1 MTASISSRCHALLSN
16 SPGYEIPT
24 VGLDSRLE
32 NGNFGNEMESQK
44 YYFNQRNCKK
54 LKNDEAKLKQRIA
67 LACRICYE
75 EGMCEQLGPEFAGH
89 ISIRTGPNRILM
101 PGHLHDSGRGLK
113 DIRADDIIAVDLNGK
128 RLEGKHD
135 PVEEVV
141 IHTSIYKARSDAK
154 SVVHLH
160 APFSTAIAS
169 SASNILPIMLK
180 SCYFVDT
187 PILDIGPTLLKDE
200 KTTSIMAKKLG
211 DRQALIHKGHG
222 IVTVG
227 RSLEEACTLAL
238 FLEGSARMQYISG
251 QFGRLVPFTREQA
264 LDFAKKGNFVE
275 DSSYW
280 RYFENKWKD
289 RLEN

>member
-1 MTASISSRCHALLSN
+1 
-16 SPGYEIPT
+16 
-24 VGLDSRLE
+24 
-32 NGNFGNEMESQK
+32 MESQK
-44 YYFNQRNCKK
+44 YYLSQHPSEK
-54 LKNDEAKLKQRIA
+54 LKIDEAKLKQRIA
-67 LACRICYE
+67 LACKICYE
-75 EGMCEQLGPEFAGH
+75 EGLCEQLGPEFAGH
-89 ISIRTGPNRILM
+89 ISVRTEPNRILM
-101 PGHLHDSGRGLK
+101 PGHLHGSGKGLK

-128 RLEGKHD
+128 QLEGKHD

-154 SVVHLH
+154 SVAHLH

-169 SASNILPIMLK
+169 SASSILPVMLK

-200 KTTSIMAKKLG
+200 RTTSIMVKKLG
-211 DRQALIHKGHG
+211 AQRALIHKGHG

-227 RSLEEACTLAL
+227 RSLEQACTLAL
-238 FLEGSARMQYISG
+238 FLEGAAKMQYISR
-251 QFGRLVPFTREQA
+251 QFGRLVPFSHEQA

-275 DSSYW
+275 DNSYW

-289 RLEN
+289 RLGT